1 MLKVGIVGLGGRMG
15 HALRDCCLGL
25 DGAKVVCGIDKST
38 DTLPSG
44 CNVEVVDEPS
54 KLSAAPDMFIDFSRP
69 ECSLNILEYAKQHN
83 CKVILGTTGFDYEQ
97 RDKIKEYSKHIPI
110 VFAANFSV
118 GVNVLLNLVKKT
130 AQIMADADI
139 EIVEAHHRYK
149 VDTP

>member
-15 HALRDCCLGL
+15 HALWDCCLGL

-83 CKVILGTTGFDYEQ
+83 CKVILGTTGFSAIRLRNTQ
-97 RDKIKEYSKHIPI
+97 SIFLS
-110 VFAANFSV
+110 FLLLTSLL
-118 GVNVLLNLVKKT
+118 VLT
-130 AQIMADADI
+130 F
-139 EIVEAHHRYK
+139 Y
-149 VDTP
+149 